1 MSMTNTTNYLYSN
14 STSPPI
20 LPPLAQSL
28 VLSRLSTSPTLLP
41 ENLAKLV
48 TALSLA
54 ARVSLRTSALF
65 LEAILEGLQGS
76 TVGGLGVT
84 RRCLISAVASARSL
98 HYLKGGLDWSGR
110 DQDGKKTD
118 DAFLTVLDK
127 YTNLG
132 IYLIHHTFTLAELF
146 TMSSFYLTLNTV
158 QTISTAAEESV
169 RMLDSILG
177 SNESSRALS
186 SIISLVRKELT
197 LQHNY
202 NDEDDEGDFREG
214 KNKRGMV
221 TSLTALTK
229 AITAFACLQTA
240 THRRTLK
247 ELKMRV
253 VYDCTI
259 VVDHDAQTF
268 TSSSSRSVD
277 KKEGEEEEDLVNKR
291 RKRTFSS
298 QRDFDLT
305 DDDQEGGGVL
315 TDVRKEYER
324 LSSSRRNTPR
334 LGRSRTTSL
343 FEGDEIHHHHQSG
356 QLDLKEGIQI
366 GDLQDGLNNLEF
378 EKNLPREEEIVQEL
392 NQLVGLPEIT
402 TSIQS
407 TSLINH
413 PEEEDREEGYAG
425 EEIDESEL
433 PEEVRIAL
441 REIDRASHQEE
452 GGERNEKR
460 IIRPRTQ
467 ERGYSYEIE
476 VEETTTTTTT
486 TVRTVEEI
494 EGEDEGGHRGNDSR
508 IVSRRIKD
516 RSRGRQKKRSLVEL
530 DNYEE
535 GEEEE
540 EEWVAV
546 GEGSRKEEMETD
558 DEGNETL
565 PSASNG
571 RSTLALRSRKEALE
585 YPAENRQRLQVV
597 LSTMTKKFT
606 QRKRTVR
613 RVSDSREPS
622 PSLPSPA
629 ASSPSS
635 SPTIGWSRS
644 GKDPVEAL
652 RSQVSTTKPSNGS
665 NKSNSVFRAFSKPFN
680 RSQPPPP
687 LVTPP
692 EPEQTIVS
700 PRPNPSPASTPFRN
714 HERSISASTLAPPSA
729 AQPPEDLPPQPLPL
743 PLSPTSTES
752 TTTPSLLRRTS
763 STATLTSS
771 SAALTMTCKHRTS
784 ESTSREEVEPKQ
796 SNFPRRHLV
805 SNLQHFA
812 RYSSAAYGQSFLRI
826 LGLAKSEFKFPHTE
840 IHANNHSFAHHVGIH
855 VEDILLSS
863 FTDPQ
868 PNLSNEKISPIV
880 NYVAVDHSVQAIVLS
895 CRGSLGLSD
904 ILVDLTCDYEPMPVP
919 EGDPH
924 GSYLVHS
931 GMFLS
936 ATTLQRGTVHDVI
949 KEALERF
956 PDYGLVICGHSLG
969 GGVAALLSI
978 LWSTPSAAFKRQE
991 AEIVSEQRQPPSHP
1005 PLLSPFVTAFSSGL
1019 PPGRPISCYT
1029 YGVPCV
1035 ASPDL
1040 SKYSQGLIISTVHNY
1055 DIVPTL
1061 SIGVLRDL
1069 KTMAMGFYAETGV
1082 AEEIIGRVVGLCQ
1095 RRFIA
1100 RRATKKPTTTNT
1112 LPASLK
1118 DHEEYGMTPEA
1129 LTDPSEESRLVP
1141 LTDRELEK
1149 GKSSNKALEPS
1160 YTDPS
1165 LLGPDMADDA
1175 ELSDWLWSLR
1185 KTIRASSDNE
1195 KLYPPGTVYVVEN
1208 YTVFISSE
1216 SGEGN
1221 YSRREGRRVLL
1232 RAVDDVE
1239 RRFSEPVFSRSML
1252 SDHSPKSYETN
1263 CDLLAAAVL

>member
-1 MSMTNTTNYLYSN
+1 MCTDYLSASAASILTTSR
-14 STSPPI
+14 
-20 LPPLAQSL
+20 PLAQSL

-65 LEAILEGLQGS
+65 LEAILETLQGS
-76 TVGGLGVT
+76 TVASLGVT
-84 RRCLISAVASARSL
+84 RRALIAAVGSARAL
-98 HYLKGGLDWSGR
+98 HYVKGGLDWSGR
-110 DQDGKKTD
+110 DQDGKKTE
-118 DAFLTVLDK
+118 DAFLSVLDK

-132 IYLIHHTFTLAELF
+132 IYLIHHSFTLAELF

-186 SIISLVRKELT
+186 SIISLVRQELT
-197 LQHNY
+197 HQDPKSELAQ
-202 NDEDDEGDFREG
+202 
-214 KNKRGMV
+214 RG
-221 TSLTALTK
+221 TLASFTALTK

-259 VVDHDAQTF
+259 VVDHDATEYGNNVE
-268 TSSSSRSVD
+268 SRSRGGVTMED
-277 KKEGEEEEDLVNKR
+277 SGRYGGPQFPSTTGPPGSAKKRQRFSGVKGGVELELSDEEDAGR
-291 RKRTFSS
+291 
-298 QRDFDLT
+298 
-305 DDDQEGGGVL
+305 VL
-315 TDVRKEYER
+315 TDVRSEYEKF
-324 LSSSRRNTPR
+324 SRRGTPR
-334 LGRSRTTSL
+334 VGRSRTTSNTTSVYGEEMDERETGEVSL
-343 FEGDEIHHHHQSG
+343 EEGMSTLE
-356 QLDLKEGIQI
+356 
-366 GDLQDGLNNLEF
+366 DGLQGF
-378 EKNLPREEEIVQEL
+378 ELRVPGEEEIVHEL
-392 NQLVGLPEIT
+392 SELVGLPEIT
-402 TSIQS
+402 TTTSRTFS
-407 TSLINH
+407 TEV
-413 PEEEDREEGYAG
+413 PEVEVWGDDGNPL
-425 EEIDESEL
+425 DESEL
-433 PEEVRIAL
+433 PDEVMEAL
-441 REIDRASHQEE
+441 REIERDE
-452 GGERNEKR
+452 GGGELVRAEKR
-460 IIRPRTQ
+460 IVRPK
-467 ERGYSYEIE
+467 EDRGYSYEIE

-486 TVRTVEEI
+486 TVRTIEEI
-494 EGEDEGGHRGNDSR
+494 EGGGEGEAR
-508 IVSRRIKD
+508 IVSRQIRDKD
-516 RSRGRQKKRSLVEL
+516 AFGGRQKKRTIRDVSSDGEM
-530 DNYEE
+530 DEA
-535 GEEEE
+535 EEEDWIAIGQRGQNE
-540 EEWVAV
+540 AT
-546 GEGSRKEEMETD
+546 ETD
-558 DEGNETL
+558 RDDFL
-565 PSASNG
+565 PSAVNG
-571 RSTLALRSRKEALE
+571 TRGVALRSRKEALE
-585 YPAENRQRLQVV
+585 HPAENRQRLQVV

-644 GKDPVEAL
+644 GKDSVETL
-652 RSQVSTTKPSNGS
+652 RSQVSTPKPPTPA
-665 NKSNSVFRAFSKPFN
+665 KSNSVFRALSKPFN
-680 RSQPPPP
+680 RQSSSSSSQTILAPAPTLPPSMYSSPPP
-687 LVTPP
+687 TP
-692 EPEQTIVS
+692 S
-700 PRPNPSPASTPFRN
+700 SFRN
-714 HERSISASTLAPPSA
+714 HERSISASILAPPSA
-729 AQPPEDLPPQPLPL
+729 SRPPADLPPQPLPL
-743 PLSPTSTES
+743 PLSPTSAV
-752 TTTPSLLRRTS
+752 PPAS
-763 STATLTSS
+763 SSRSRSNSVLESS
-771 SAALTMTCKHRTS
+771 SALATTCRHTS
-784 ESTSREEVEPKQ
+784 DPRDEEAEPKIG
-796 SNFPRRHLV
+796 NFPRRHLV

-868 PNLSNEKISPIV
+868 SNLSNEKISPIV
-880 NYVAVDHSVQAIVLS
+880 NYVAVDHSQQAIVLS

-919 EGDPH
+919 EADPH

-949 KEALERF
+949 KDALEKF
-956 PDYGLVICGHSLG
+956 PTYGLVICGHSLG

-978 LWSTPSAAFKRQE
+978 LWAVPAVAYERQE
-991 AEIVSEQRQPPSHP
+991 CEIMAEKRRPPSHP
-1005 PLLSPFVTAFSSGL
+1005 PILSPFVTAFSSGL

-1040 SKYSQGLIISTVHNY
+1040 ARYSRGLIISTIHNY
-1055 DIVPTL
+1055 DLVPTL

-1082 AEEIIGRVVGLCQ
+1082 AEEIVGRVVGLCQ
-1095 RRFIA
+1095 RRFMA
-1100 RRATKKPTTTNT
+1100 RRASAKKSSTPS
-1112 LPASLK
+1112 LPGSTF
-1118 DHEEYGMTPEA
+1118 EEDRMTPES
-1129 LTDPSEESRLVP
+1129 LTDTPEESRLVP
-1141 LTDRELEK
+1141 LTDRELSL
-1149 GKSSNKALEPS
+1149 GKSENKALEPS

-1195 KLYPPGTVYVVEN
+1195 KLYPPGTVYIVEN

-1216 SGEGN
+1216 SSDGK
-1221 YSRREGRRVLL
+1221 YARREGRRVLL

-1239 RRFSEPVFSRSML
+1239 RRFSEPIFSRSML

-1263 CDLLAAAVL
+1263 CDLLAAAVM

>member
-1 MSMTNTTNYLYSN
+1 MSTTDYLSYSNTTSLSHL
-14 STSPPI
+14 TSP
-20 LPPLAQSL
+20 LPLAQSL

-65 LEAILEGLQGS
+65 LEAILEGLQKS
-76 TVGGLGVT
+76 SIGGLGVT
-84 RRCLISAVASARSL
+84 RRTLISAVASARSL
-98 HYLKGGLDWSGR
+98 NYLKQGLDWSGR
-110 DQDGKKTD
+110 DQDGNKTD
-118 DAFLTVLDK
+118 DAFLNVLDK

-169 RMLDSILG
+169 KMLDSILG

-186 SIISLVRKELT
+186 SIISLVKKELT
-197 LQHNY
+197 LSQQ
-202 NDEDDEGDFREG
+202 DDPSESSSSSRS
-214 KNKRGMV
+214 
-221 TSLTALTK
+221 SLGCLTGLTK

-247 ELKMRV
+247 ELKLRV

-259 VVDHDAQTF
+259 VVDHDPSTNNTSIGKEEEEQEEKEERMKRKRM
-268 TSSSSRSVD
+268 SSSSSHQ
-277 KKEGEEEEDLVNKR
+277 DLPLSD
-291 RKRTFSS
+291 TE
-298 QRDFDLT
+298 Q
-305 DDDQEGGGVL
+305 GGGVL
-315 TDVRKEYER
+315 TDIRTEFEKLR
-324 LSSSRRNTPR
+324 STPR
-334 LGRSRTTSL
+334 IGRSRTTSL
-343 FEGDEIHHHHQSG
+343 FQEQENGNENETVHQSG
-356 QLDLKEGIQI
+356 QVDLREGILE
-366 GDLQDGLNNLEF
+366 DLQDGLNQL
-378 EKNLPREEEIVQEL
+378 NLPDEEEIVQEL

-402 TSIQS
+402 TSI
-407 TSLINH
+407 TTTTVH
-413 PEEEDREEGYAG
+413 PQDDNEVDDDEEEEG
-425 EEIDESEL
+425 EEIDENEL
-433 PEEVRIAL
+433 PEEVKIAL
-441 REIDRASHQEE
+441 KEIDR
-452 GGERNEKR
+452 GCYGTEKR
-460 IIRPRTQ
+460 IVRPRTQ
-467 ERGYSYEIE
+467 ERGYSYEIQ

-486 TVRTVEEI
+486 TVRTVEEV
-494 EGEDEGGHRGNDSR
+494 EGEEDGESR
-508 IVSRRIKD
+508 IVSRRTKD
-516 RSRGRQKKRSLVEL
+516 RSKGRQRKRNLVEVN
-530 DNYEE
+530 DEDGE
-535 GEEEE
+535 QDEEEE

-546 GEGSRKEEMETD
+546 GEESGIDGMGTD

-565 PSASNG
+565 PSATNG
-571 RSTLALRSRKEALE
+571 RSSLALRSRKEALE
-585 YPAENRQRLQVV
+585 HPAENRQRLQVSTGTFSLTDEIKLTAVLCISLSLFQVV

-652 RSQVSTTKPSNGS
+652 RSQVSTPKPSKDS
-665 NKSNSVFRAFSKPFN
+665 NKSNSVFRALSKPFN
-680 RSQPPPP
+680 RNQAPPP
-687 LVTPP
+687 LVNSSQP
-692 EPEQTIVS
+692 TIVP
-700 PRPNPSPASTPFRN
+700 PRPSPSPASPSFRN

-729 AQPPEDLPPQPLPL
+729 ARPPEDLPPQPLPL
-743 PLSPTSTES
+743 PLSPNSTES
-752 TTTPSLLRRTS
+752 VPSPLRRKP

-771 SAALTMTCKHRTS
+771 SALTMTCRHTS
-784 ESTSREEVEPKQ
+784 ESPREELEPKQ

-949 KEALERF
+949 KEALEKF

-978 LWSTPSAAFKRQE
+978 LWSTPSDAYKRQE
-991 AEIVSEQRQPPSHP
+991 AEIISEKRRPPPHP

-1019 PPGRPISCYT
+1019 PPGRSISCYT

-1035 ASPDL
+1035 ASADL

-1100 RRATKKPTTTNT
+1100 RRATKKPTTSTNPT
-1112 LPASLK
+1112 PPSLT
-1118 DHEEYGMTPEA
+1118 DHEEGIMTPEA

-1141 LTDRELEK
+1141 LTDRELQK

-1239 RRFSEPVFSRSML
+1239 RRFSEPIFSRSML